1 MTTLEVSF
9 SDVDALVAFVDQQ
22 LAKGMVFLPDAGGV
36 EPLTSCSL
44 VVSMA
49 GRSKAL
55 RAEIVYVRDE
65 GAGRGVGLQLPP
77 PDEATLA
84 ALRALAD
91 PTAAIEPTLAPL
103 APALQTPELPMP
115 ELSMPAP
122 PPPELPTPAL
132 PMPELPMPALPMPE
146 LPMPEASQASASAT
160 IEASDASDDDE
171 LDDDEHAAR
180 APQLHERIRA
190 LTSAE
195 QQRLAATGSLQERT
209 LLERLYGPNVWEALL
224 TSGRLSPP
232 EVARIAKKGTVP
244 RTLLEL
250 IGANASWLS
259 SPLVQRALLS
269 NPRCPTQVVT
279 RALQALP
286 RRDLQL
292 VPQQTAYPAQVRQ
305 AAKAML
311 GR

>member
-9 SDVDALVAFVDQQ
+9 SDADALVAFVDQQ

-77 PDEATLA
+77 PDAATLA

-91 PTAAIEPTLAPL
+91 PTAAIEPTLEPL

-115 ELSMPAP
+115 EL
-122 PPPELPTPAL
+122 
-132 PMPELPMPALPMPE
+132 PMPELPMPALPTPE
-146 LPMPEASQASASAT
+146 LPMPALPMPALPMPELSMPDASQASASAT
-160 IEASDASDDDE
+160 TEASDASDDDE

>member
-9 SDVDALVAFVDQQ
+9 RDADALVAFVDQQ

-36 EPLTSCSL
+36 EPLTPCSL

-55 RAEIVYVRDE
+55 RAEIVYVRED

-77 PDEATLA
+77 PDAATLA

-91 PTAAIEPTLAPL
+91 PTAALDPESTLE
-103 APALQTPELPMP
+103 TPE
-115 ELSMPAP
+115 
-122 PPPELPTPAL
+122 
-132 PMPELPMPALPMPE
+132 LPMPE
-146 LPMPEASQASASAT
+146 LPMPELEVVPMDAAPSQASDAGDA
-160 IEASDASDDDE
+160 ASDDDE
-171 LDDDEHAAR
+171 REDDDSDDEHAAR
-180 APQLHERIRA
+180 APQLHERLRS